1 DTQLAQAVK
10 LKPRSPFDQQT
21 LDADTEAVRAAYHT
35 IGRNDATVSSR
46 LMNLDG
52 GRVNVVFDINEGDR
66 TKIANIVFVGN
77 RAFNTRRLRDL
88 MTTRRSNF
96 LSWLTRND
104 VYSEERMRADEE
116 ILQRFY
122 YEHGYADFRVISSTA
137 NLDAATNEYT
147 ITVTVDEGERYTFGG
162 VEIQSSVEGV
172 DTSKLG
178 G

>member
-1 DTQLAQAVK
+1 

-21 LDADTEAVRAAYHT
+21 LDADTEAVRAAYHNT
-35 IGRNDATVSSR
+35 GRNDATVSSR

-116 ILQRFY
+116 ILQR
-122 YEHGYADFRVISSTA
+122 
-137 NLDAATNEYT
+137 
-147 ITVTVDEGERYTFGG
+147 
-162 VEIQSSVEGV
+162 
-172 DTSKLG
+172 
-178 G
+178 